1 MRAAFSI
8 KSCDQDICKKY
19 PKILSSL
26 KFLETSF
33 LKPVK
38 IQKIVNAMIGSK
50 ITENVSPTTDQ
61 NTETQSQN
69 AVIGSKISRNF
80 FPKTS
85 HNTKNIAIKRND

>member
-1 MRAAFSI
+1 
-8 KSCDQDICKKY
+8 
-19 PKILSSL
+19 
-26 KFLETSF
+26 
-33 LKPVK
+33 
-38 IQKIVNAMIGSK
+38 MIGSK
-50 ITENVSPTTDQ
+50 ITENVSPTTNQ